1 MPNANITKNGI
12 TFTDNSKQVL
22 STMENSIKK
31 ALTALGQAIVEV
43 TVDYMQKKYGKPIY
57 LTGDLIRSISFDV
70 DLAGQKVIVGSNLEY
85 AQWVH
90 NGTARMPARPFLRD
104 AMLDNVEI
112 WNEIVQEY
120 LGAGFSVSVSM
131 AG

>member
-1 MPNANITKNGI
+1 MSV
-12 TFTDNSKQVL
+12 TFKDNSKQVL

-43 TVDYMQKKYGKPIY
+43 TVDYMQKKYSKPIY

-70 DLAGQKVIVGSNLEY
+70 DLAGQKVIVGSVQNY

-120 LGAGFSVSVSM
+120 LGAGFSVFVSM